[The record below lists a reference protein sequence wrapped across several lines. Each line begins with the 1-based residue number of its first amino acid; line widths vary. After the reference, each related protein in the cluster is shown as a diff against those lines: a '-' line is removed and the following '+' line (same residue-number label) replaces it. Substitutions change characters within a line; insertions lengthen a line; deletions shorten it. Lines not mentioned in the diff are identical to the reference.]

1 LTTTPLNDLT
11 HRLTMLAAAYGY
23 TVSVRMLGG
32 TRGSAVELRATRL
45 CGGGAKEY
53 TRQVSLRVLAN
64 RGRQLAADFVREARV
79 ALAAAPPAD
88 ETVTRARPRQARHAR
103 R

>member
-1 LTTTPLNDLT
+1 
-11 HRLTMLAAAYGY
+11 MLAAAHGY

-32 TRGSAVELRATRL
+32 TRGSAVELRATRI

-64 RGRQLAADFVREARV
+64 RGQQLATDFVREARV

-88 ETVTRARPRQARHAR
+88 ETVTRARVRQARHAR

>member
-1 LTTTPLNDLT
+1 
-11 HRLTMLAAAYGY
+11 MLAAAYGY

-32 TRGSAVELRATRL
+32 TRGSSVELRATRI

-64 RGRQLAADFVREARV
+64 RGQQLAADFVREARV
-79 ALAAAPPAD
+79 ALTAPPAD
-88 ETVTRARPRQARHAR
+88 ESVTRARPRQARHAR